1 MQGNANRILLGIGS
15 TGAGDTIVGTLP
27 LDTRWDI
34 VPGSMRFWAARAIDY
49 GWTAY
54 NGPYIGK
61 DDGAGGFDP
70 DGSGY
75 NAVTASI
82 NYQTGAVTF
91 NENTDDPLTGS
102 NTALWVEY
110 YERFPSNTPA
120 DDFDISFMCGSD
132 SHYPLILHRFDHSS
146 FPNRNLVNHGQW
158 CMSARQQ
165 AANHISLVELLLKA
179 AATDTDR
186 PVMSEIAIRNGYNHP
201 TRPSQGS
208 PLGPMLIQRC
218 ESLTSLS
225 RAGYRWGP
233 WAEDSFGGR
242 QGLSLQSGGSQALT
256 TEYYDPLSSG
266 LRARR
271 ISANNLLRY
280 FPANA
285 DNVLPNLR
293 GDDWHLY
300 RMITSF
306 DADPGDLHIHLQMA
320 IGHTEVDKASP
331 TFQTFADIWHQ
342 ASNNT
347 PIYTAPPAFPSGLD
361 TLGNWASQTPHA
373 YPPNTG
379 RQGFVIGGANV
390 TDANN
395 ITVYFDAFRCYRMP

>member
-15 TGAGDTIVGTLP
+15 TGAGDVISGTLP

-34 VPGSMRFWAARAIDY
+34 VPGTMRFWAARSIDY
-49 GWTAY
+49 GWTSY

-61 DDGAGGFDP
+61 DDGVGGFDP

-120 DDFDISFMCGSD
+120 DDFDISFMCS
-132 SHYPLILHRFDHSS
+132 SESYYPLILHRFDHAS
-146 FPNRNLVNHGQW
+146 FASRNLVNHGQW

-165 AANHISLVELLLKA
+165 SASHTSAVEMLLKA
-179 AATDTDR
+179 AALDTDR
-186 PVMSEIAIRNGYNHP
+186 PVMSEIAIRNGYNQP
-201 TRPSQGS
+201 VSPSQGVV
-208 PLGPMLIQRC
+208 LGPMLIQRC

-233 WAEDSFGGR
+233 WVEPAFSSDQGIALVSGNSY
-242 QGLSLQSGGSQALT
+242 GLST
-256 TEYYDPLSSG
+256 KYYDPLASG
-266 LRARR
+266 IRPRLV
-271 ISANNLLRY
+271 SQGNLTRT
-280 FPANA
+280 FPSNV
-285 DNVLPNLR
+285 DNVLPNLL

-300 RMITSF
+300 RMTTSF

-320 IGHTEVDKASP
+320 IGHTEVDKANP

-342 ASNNT
+342 QANNT
-347 PIYTAPPAFPSGLD
+347 PIYTAPPAFPSKSD
-361 TLGNWASQTPHA
+361 SLGSWNQNPHA
-373 YPPNTG
+373 YPPMTG
-379 RQGFVIGGANV
+379 RQGFVLGSTQAPS
-390 TDANN
+390 ANN
-395 ITVYFDAFRCYRMP
+395 ITVYFDAFRCHYMLV